1 MIGQRLRVLI
11 IAHEF
16 SPYRGSECAVGWNIV
31 TRLAA
36 HHDVTVL
43 YASGSQP
50 RPNSYVEAVNEYFLE
65 VSRIPGFS
73 LINIDQPA
81 FTRCTAYVNSLFS
94 GLGPIGLPFL
104 YYIGYNGWQKAAFKK
119 AVSLHKKNPF
129 EIVHQLTQISF
140 REPGYMWKLGIP
152 FFWGPTG
159 GTALLPWDFF
169 KTLPFAYKLM
179 EGMRFISNSYQS
191 HFVPRIKKA
200 NCKAAVIYTYSS
212 EDEKYLRK
220 RAAGKI
226 KQMLDVGTTLQLNIS
241 KYHPDNS
248 STLTGVWCG
257 QLTYRKAPD
266 ILLNALAWDELT
278 KEHVRI
284 KIIGTGPLEQS
295 MHNLASALKLNNI
308 EWIRKIP
315 HNEVFEIM
323 EHADFLVHTS
333 LREAT
338 SSVIP
343 EALSMGLPV
352 ICHDVNGMSAAVNE
366 TCGIKIALKSPKESI
381 TGFHNAI
388 KLLMSDKDTLNKLK
402 TGALKRAFDITW
414 DNMARTIA
422 DDYTN
427 AALSK
432 VHE

>member
-1 MIGQRLRVLI
+1 MSGQRLRVLI

-16 SPYRGSECAVGWNIV
+16 SPYRGSECAVGWNII

-50 RPNSYVEAVNEYFLE
+50 NPNSYAKAINDYFLE
-65 VSRIPGFS
+65 VSRIPGLT

-81 FTRCTAYVNSLFS
+81 FTKFTTYLNSFFY

-104 YYIGYNGWQKAAFKK
+104 YYLGYNSWQRSAYKEARF
-119 AVSLHKKNPF
+119 LHKKNCF
-129 EIVHQLTQISF
+129 EIAHQLTQISF

-159 GTALLPWDFF
+159 GTALLPWNFYA
-169 KTLPFAYKLM
+169 KLPFAYKII
-179 EGMRFISNSYQS
+179 EGMRYISNIYQS
-191 HFVPRIKKA
+191 HFVPRIIMANRKA
-200 NCKAAVIYTYSS
+200 TVMYTYSS

-220 RAAGKI
+220 RATGQI
-226 KQMLDVGTTLQLNIS
+226 KQMLDVGTTMQLNIS
-241 KYHPDNS
+241 RPHPDNAGI
-248 STLTGVWCG
+248 LTGVWCG

-266 ILLNALAWDELT
+266 ILLNALALSELT
-278 KEHVRI
+278 KESVRI
-284 KIIGTGPLEQS
+284 KIIGTGPLEKS
-295 MHNLASALKLNNI
+295 MHKLADTLKLNNI

-323 EHADFLVHTS
+323 KQADFLVHTS

-366 TCGIKIALKSPKESI
+366 TCGIKIALKSPKESGM
-381 TGFHNAI
+381 GFHNAI
-388 KLLMSDKDTLNKLK
+388 TQLAADKNLLDNLKD
-402 TGALKRAFDITW
+402 GALKRSAEITW
-414 DNMARTIA
+414 DKMASTIA
-422 DDYTN
+422 DDYSDAT
-427 AALSK
+427 K
-432 VHE
+432 GRGQK